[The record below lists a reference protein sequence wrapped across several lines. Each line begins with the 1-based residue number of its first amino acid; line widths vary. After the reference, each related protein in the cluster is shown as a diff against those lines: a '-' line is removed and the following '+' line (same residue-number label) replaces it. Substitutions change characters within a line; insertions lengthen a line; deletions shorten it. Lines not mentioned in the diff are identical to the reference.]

1 MAIVL
6 TPKDFATA
14 TPSWWCPGCG
24 DYGVLSALKQACAEL
39 GLQPKDVAFISGI
52 GCSGKISGYLHSYAF
67 HGVHGRSLP
76 VATAVKLAN
85 RDLTV
90 IAAGG
95 DGDGY
100 AIGAGHFVHAL
111 RRNADITYIVMDN
124 QTYGLTKGQSSPTS
138 MTGYVTGTSPGGHPE
153 APING
158 LALALAAGGT
168 FLARGFSAQ
177 PKPLVEL
184 LKAAVRHKGFSV
196 VEVMS
201 PCVTYNKINTYA
213 WFKENVEDVAKLSD
227 YDPTDRSRAFDV
239 LTRQGKIPLGILYR
253 EDRQTL
259 EELSNLP
266 EFPIARLDIE
276 TLAPEYA
283 AIQDAYR

>member
-1 MAIVL
+1 MS
-6 TPKDFATA
+6 PKDFATA

-24 DYGVLSALKQACAEL
+24 DYGVLSALKSALAEL
-39 GLQPKDVAFISGI
+39 SMQPKDVAFVSGI

-67 HGVHGRSLP
+67 HGVHGRALP

-100 AIGAGHFVHAL
+100 AIGAGHFIHTV
-111 RRNADITYIVMDN
+111 RRNPDITYIVMDN

-138 MTGYVTGTSPGGHPE
+138 ATGYVTSTSPGGNPD
-153 APING
+153 APLNG
-158 LALALAAGGT
+158 LALALAAGAT
-168 FLARGFSAQ
+168 FIARGFSAQ

-184 LKAAVRHKGFSV
+184 IKAAINHRGFSI

-201 PCVTYNKINTYA
+201 PCVTYNKFNTYA
-213 WFKENVEDVAKLSD
+213 WFKENVEDLARRAD
-227 YDPTDRSRAFDV
+227 YAPADRLGAFNA
-239 LTRQGKIPLGILYR
+239 LTREGPIPLGIIYR
-253 EDRQTL
+253 TDRATF
-259 EELSNLP
+259 EEQSGLP
-266 EFPIARLDIE
+266 AASIAKLDIR
-276 TLAPEYA
+276 APRSDYA
-283 AIQDAYR
+283 SLQAAYR

>member
-1 MAIVL
+1 MATAL

-184 LKAAVRHKGFSV
+184 LKAAIRHKGFSV

-213 WFKENVEDVAKLSD
+213 WFKENIEDVTQQSD
-227 YDPTDRSRAFDV
+227 YDPTDRSRAFDA
-239 LTRQGKIPLGILYR
+239 LTRKGKIPLGILYR

-266 EFPIARLDIE
+266 ERPIARLDIE

>member
-1 MAIVL
+1 MVTL
-6 TPKDFATA
+6 TAKDFATA

-24 DYGVLSALKQACAEL
+24 DYGVLSALKSALAEL
-39 GLQPKDVAFISGI
+39 ELQPQDVAFVSGI

-90 IAAGG
+90 VAAGG

-100 AIGAGHFVHAL
+100 AIGAGHFVHAV
-111 RRNADITYIVMDN
+111 RRNPDITYIVMDN

-138 MTGYVTGTSPGGHPE
+138 ATGYVASV
-153 APING
+153 APNGNPDQPLNG
-158 LALALAAGGT
+158 LALALAAGAT

-177 PKPLVEL
+177 PKQLVEII
-184 LKAAVRHKGFSV
+184 KAAVRHKGFSI

-201 PCVTYNKINTYA
+201 PCVTYNKVNTYA
-213 WFKENVEDVAKLSD
+213 WFKEHVEEIGTRPD
-227 YDPTDRSRAFDV
+227 YDPCNRVAAFEA
-239 LTRQGKIPLGILYR
+239 LTREGKIPLGLIYR
-253 EDRQTL
+253 DERPTL
-259 EELSNLP
+259 EDQVRLP
-266 EFPIARLDIE
+266 AEPIAKLDIRSRR
-276 TLAPEYA
+276 AEYA
-283 AIQDAYR
+283 AIQAAYR

>member
-1 MAIVL
+1 MAM
-6 TPKDFATA
+6 TAKDFATS

-24 DYGVLSALKQACAEL
+24 DFGVLSALKSALAEL
-39 GLQPKDVAFISGI
+39 GKQPHQVAFVSGI

-67 HGVHGRSLP
+67 HGVHGRALP

-100 AIGAGHFVHAL
+100 AIGAGHFVHAV
-111 RRNADITYIVMDN
+111 RRNPDITYIVMDN

-138 MTGYVTGTSPGGHPE
+138 ATGYVASVSPDGNPDT
-153 APING
+153 PLNG
-158 LALALAAGGT
+158 LALAVAAGAT
-168 FLARGFSAQ
+168 FVARGFSAQ
-177 PKPLVEL
+177 PKQMVQLIKQAIEH
-184 LKAAVRHKGFSV
+184 RGFSI

-213 WFKENVEDVAKLSD
+213 WFKENVEDVTARSD
-227 YDPTDRSRAFDV
+227 YAPGSKAAAFDA
-239 LTRQGKIPLGILYR
+239 LTREGQIPLGVIYK
-253 EDRQTL
+253 EDRPTF
-259 EELSNLP
+259 EKRTGLP
-266 EFPIARLDIE
+266 ETPIAHLDIR
-276 TLAPEYA
+276 TPHAGYA
-283 AIQDAYR
+283 AVQAAYR